1 MTDSQRTAEIKQ
13 LEQMMGAPAH
23 NRSGRDPR
31 FSVMGIAF
39 LVVLLYAAIAA
50 AVILL

>member
-1 MTDSQRTAEIKQ
+1 MTESQRQREINQ
-13 LEQMMGAPAH
+13 LEQMLGAPAH

-31 FSVMGIAF
+31 FSVLGWATIM
-39 LVVLLYAAIAA
+39 VLIYAAIAA

>member
-1 MTDSQRTAEIKQ
+1 MTEQQRKAEIAS

-39 LVVLLYAAIAA
+39 LMVLLYAAIAA

>member
-1 MTDSQRTAEIKQ
+1 MTDQQRKAEIKQ
-13 LEQMMGAPAH
+13 LEQMVGAPAY

-31 FSVMGIAF
+31 LSVMGIAF
-39 LVVLLYAAIAA
+39 LMVLLYAAIGV